1 MHPKFIQ
8 RLKQELSTDICRSF
22 EDSFS
27 DSCSSSSRDS
37 FRKTDF
43 LHEIIQKCLLEILQR
58 FGLFC
63 FKGYSP
69 EIIPW
74 LQNCYGDPFKISPE
88 MLPEIALEITS
99 TFIFGISPEII
110 QEVVIGAPT
119 PVFQGNFLHILQF
132 L

>member
-1 MHPKFIQ
+1 
-8 RLKQELSTDICRSF
+8 
-22 EDSFS
+22 
-27 DSCSSSSRDS
+27 
-37 FRKTDF
+37 
-43 LHEIIQKCLLEILQR
+43 
-58 FGLFC
+58 
-63 FKGYSP
+63 
-69 EIIPW
+69 
-74 LQNCYGDPFKISPE
+74 